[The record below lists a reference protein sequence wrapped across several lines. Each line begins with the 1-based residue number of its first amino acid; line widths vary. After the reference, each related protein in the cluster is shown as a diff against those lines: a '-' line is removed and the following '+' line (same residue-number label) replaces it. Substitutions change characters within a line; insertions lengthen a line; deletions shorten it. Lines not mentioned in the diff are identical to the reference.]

1 MEFIDA
7 HGHITNDDYDNVEQV
22 VKNALDAGVKTMI
35 CSSSDLS
42 SSKKAVSLAQEY
54 DCVFANVGIHPECV
68 NDLDESA
75 LAEIEN
81 LAKQK
86 KVVAVGEIGLDYHTS
101 KDFIQKQKEF
111 FVKQIEIANK
121 LDLPIVVHSREAMG
135 DTIEILQKHP
145 PKRPSLMHC
154 YNGSLESAKILMKL
168 GFSFSVGG
176 LVTFKNAKNVQEVVA
191 NLPIEN
197 ILLETDCPYMTPV
210 PFRGQRNEPKN
221 VVYTA
226 DAIAKLKNISIE
238 EVASI
243 TTENSKRL
251 YNI

>member
-1 MEFIDA
+1 M
-7 HGHITNDDYDNVEQV
+7 
-22 VKNALDAGVKTMI
+22 
-35 CSSSDLS
+35 
-42 SSKKAVSLAQEY
+42 
-54 DCVFANVGIHPECV
+54 
-68 NDLDESA
+68 
-75 LAEIEN
+75 
-81 LAKQK
+81 
-86 KVVAVGEIGLDYHTS
+86 
-101 KDFIQKQKEF
+101 QKQKEF
-111 FVKQIEIANK
+111 FIKQIEIANK

-176 LVTFKNAKNVQEVVA
+176 LVTFKNAKTVQEVVT

-210 PFRGQRNEPKN
+210 PFRGQKNEPKN

-238 EVASI
+238 EVASF

-251 YNI
+251 FGI

>member
-7 HGHITNDDYDNVEQV
+7 HGHITNDDYDNVKEVIQ
-22 VKNALDAGVKTMI
+22 NAIEAGVKTMI

-42 SSKKAVSLAQEY
+42 SSRNAVALAKEY
-54 DCVFANVGIHPECV
+54 DCVYANAGIHPECV

-75 LAEIEN
+75 LQEIES
-81 LAKQK
+81 LAKEK

-101 KDFIQKQKEF
+101 KDFVEKQKEF
-111 FVKQIEIANK
+111 FIRQIEIANK
-121 LDLPIVVHSREAMG
+121 LNLPIVVHSREAMG

-145 PKRPSLMHC
+145 PKKPSLMHC
-154 YNGSLESAKILMKL
+154 YNGSLESAQILMKL

-176 LVTFKNAKNVQEVVA
+176 LVTFKNAKNVQEVIK

-226 DAIAKLKNISIE
+226 DAIANLKGMTME
-238 EVASI
+238 EVALR

-251 YNI
+251 FNI